1 MTRSSVIYEDATA
14 AVATR
19 FRTEAADYQAI
30 VQLVS
35 LTQGYPA
42 FFLTTLRYP
51 LKSPNSYMKDESLST
66 HRIRPLI
73 RHFLPL
79 VDLLAELFGPNCE
92 VVLHDFSLP
101 RGTIVKIRNGHLS
114 GRRVGGPITDFGL
127 QMIRKLREDPQ
138 AAILQLN
145 YLSRGYDG
153 RELKSASMII
163 RDKGRNVGALC
174 INLDLAPLEDAPAIP
189 RRFLQDARN
198 EWRDRQRRRN
208 LCA

>member
-1 MTRSSVIYEDATA
+1 
-14 AVATR
+14 
-19 FRTEAADYQAI
+19 
-30 VQLVS
+30 
-35 LTQGYPA
+35 
-42 FFLTTLRYP
+42 
-51 LKSPNSYMKDESLST
+51 MKDESLST